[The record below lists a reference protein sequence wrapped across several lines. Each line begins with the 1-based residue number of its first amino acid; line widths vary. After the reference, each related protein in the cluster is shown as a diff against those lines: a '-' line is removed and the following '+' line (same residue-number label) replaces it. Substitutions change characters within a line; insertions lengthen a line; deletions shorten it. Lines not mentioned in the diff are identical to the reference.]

1 MSGEDQGVECWGL
14 AVEDPLGAD
23 SGEGLVQVGIVGRGP
38 FEVPFGVF
46 VDREG
51 DRVVVVGVK
60 VVFEDSPDTIDD
72 QGEGESCSEV
82 GSRGSEGDLGAAG
95 VAVCFDLDLHCEACR
110 TVDSGL
116 VPGDLRFVAEVRP
129 VLTCGGR
136 DDHGE
141 DLTDRWR
148 NGRGVVG
155 DVACGN
161 DLDAG
166 LFTDPVLV
174 RNVAVVDV
182 DAVGRISC

>member
-1 MSGEDQGVECWGL
+1 MSGEDHRVESWGL
-14 AVEDPLGAD
+14 TVEDPLGA
-23 SGEGLVQVGIVGRGP
+23 GPGKCPVQAGIVGSGP

-51 DRVVVVGVK
+51 DRVAVVGIK
-60 VVFEDSPDTIDD
+60 VVFRDIPDTIDD
-72 QGEGESCSEV
+72 QGEGESCPEV
-82 GSRGSEGDLGAAG
+82 GSRGSEGDLGTAG
-95 VAVCFDLDLHCEACR
+95 VAVRFDLDLHCEACR

-116 VPGDLRFVAEVRP
+116 VPGDLRFIAEVQP
-129 VLTCGGR
+129 VLACGGR

-141 DLTDRWR
+141 DLTDRRW
-148 NGRGVVG
+148 NSRGVVG
-155 DVACGN
+155 DVASGN

-182 DAVGRISC
+182 DAVGGIGC

>member
-1 MSGEDQGVECWGL
+1 MSGQDFRGECWGL
-14 AVEDPLGAD
+14 AVEDPLSAG
-23 SGEGLVQVGIVGRGP
+23 SGECPVQVGIVDSDP
-38 FEVPFGVF
+38 FKVPFGVF

-60 VVFEDSPDTIDD
+60 VVFKDISDTIDD
-72 QGEGESCSEV
+72 QGEGELCPEV
-82 GSRGSEGDLGAAG
+82 GSRSSEGYLGAAG

-116 VPGDLRFVAEVRP
+116 VPDDLRFVAEVQP
-129 VLTCGGR
+129 VLACGGC

-141 DLTDRWR
+141 NLTDRRR
-148 NGRGVVG
+148 NSRGVVS
-155 DVACGN
+155 DVARGD

-182 DAVGRISC
+182 DVVGRISC